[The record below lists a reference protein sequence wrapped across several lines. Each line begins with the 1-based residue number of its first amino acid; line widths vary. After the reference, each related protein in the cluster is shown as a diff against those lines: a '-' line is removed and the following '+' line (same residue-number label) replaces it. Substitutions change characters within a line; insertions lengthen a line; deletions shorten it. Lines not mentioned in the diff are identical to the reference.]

1 MARGFPIH
9 QSFQTS
15 GRELIW
21 REAAGSPADHTARGH
36 RPPPDFWESLPLC
49 HDESLIGSHGVTTGT
64 HARGL
69 MMRRSSDSGQHTT
82 GNVTQV
88 HPLYTSEMKQAN
100 VFEWFDETNVFE
112 WFDLC
117 TSEID
122 DLDREGSGSN

>member
-1 MARGFPIH
+1 
-9 QSFQTS
+9 
-15 GRELIW
+15 
-21 REAAGSPADHTARGH
+21 
-36 RPPPDFWESLPLC
+36 
-49 HDESLIGSHGVTTGT
+49 
-64 HARGL
+64 
-69 MMRRSSDSGQHTT
+69 MRRSSDSGQHTT